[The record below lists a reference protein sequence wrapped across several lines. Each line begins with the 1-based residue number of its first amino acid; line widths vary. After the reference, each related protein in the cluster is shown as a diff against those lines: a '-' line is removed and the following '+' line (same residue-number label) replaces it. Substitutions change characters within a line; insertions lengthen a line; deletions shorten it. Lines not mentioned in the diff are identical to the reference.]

1 MAAAIGI
8 AGLRKR
14 YGAVQA
20 LDGVDLAVQPG
31 EFFGLLGPNGAGKS
45 TLINIVAGLTRFD
58 VGQVTVLSHD
68 VVRDYRQA
76 RRVIGVVPQEVVFDP
91 FFSVREVL
99 ELQSG
104 YFGIS
109 RRASAT
115 WIDELLDTLKLTEK
129 AGANMRALS
138 GGMKRRVMIAQ
149 ALVHKPDV
157 LILDEPTAGVDVELR
172 KLLWAFVRKLHAQ
185 GMTIVLTTHYLE
197 EAETLC
203 ERIGIIDRG
212 QLIALDTKASLL
224 ARGRGVRV
232 RLRLTLRQPL
242 VELPAALATKV
253 REHQD
258 HRIELEL
265 ERNSDSIIAVL
276 DALRQAGAVI
286 GDIAIDETDL
296 EDVFVELT
304 RRGRS

>member
-1 MAAAIGI
+1 MATAIGI
-8 AGLRKR
+8 TGLRKR

-20 LDGVDLAVQPG
+20 LNGVDLAVQQG

-45 TLINIVAGLTRFD
+45 TLINIAAGLTRFD
-58 VGQVTVLSHD
+58 AGQVSVLSHD

-99 ELQSG
+99 AIQSG

-109 RRASAT
+109 RRANAA

-242 VELPAALATKV
+242 AQLPAALVAKV

-258 HRIELEL
+258 HQIELEL